1 MSWTRQNNAATLS
14 HNRYVLALAHL
25 CTAVLYVIDA
35 SEQCGHTVAQ
45 QVRVSVS
52 SSVYGRAVCHG
63 RVRTMRPH
71 NRYVLA
77 LAHLRTAVLYDMD
90 ASEQCGHTVAQ
101 QVWGMQKQVS
111 T

>member
-25 CTAVLYVIDA
+25 CTAVLYVMDA

-52 SSVYGRAVCHG
+52 SSVYGRALCHG

-71 NRYVLA
+71 C
-77 LAHLRTAVLYDMD
+77 RTTGMGD
-90 ASEQCGHTVAQ
+90 AKTGLNVIGVCDICMLE
-101 QVWGMQKQVS
+101 
-111 T
+111 